1 MKKVHAKL
9 EINCSF
15 ATINLTISL
24 LRYNTPRFQKKKF
37 GKKFR
42 KKIWEKNLEKNL
54 GKKFGKKSNAF
65 WLSMLRI

>member
-42 KKIWEKNLEKNL
+42 KKNL
-54 GKKFGKKSNAF
+54 GKKFGKKF
-65 WLSMLRI
+65 GEKIWKKI